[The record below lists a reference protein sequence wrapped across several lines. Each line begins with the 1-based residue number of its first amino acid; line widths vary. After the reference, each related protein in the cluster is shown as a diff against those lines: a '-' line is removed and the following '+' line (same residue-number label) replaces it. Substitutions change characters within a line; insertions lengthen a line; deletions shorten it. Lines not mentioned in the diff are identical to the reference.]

1 MPRSPKRRPEPATKS
16 FTVLDTKTSSVSAS
30 AATRA
35 PTCRVATNNEYG
47 GQLLP
52 FEKRSAE
59 PSRPGRWTN
68 SWYHLIWYVAG
79 R

>member
-35 PTCRVATNNEYG
+35 PICGVATNNEYG
-47 GQLLP
+47 GSFCLL
-52 FEKRSAE
+52 KI
-59 PSRPGRWTN
+59 GRLNQVDLVGGQT
-68 SWYHLIWYVAG
+68 LG
-79 R
+79 KPC